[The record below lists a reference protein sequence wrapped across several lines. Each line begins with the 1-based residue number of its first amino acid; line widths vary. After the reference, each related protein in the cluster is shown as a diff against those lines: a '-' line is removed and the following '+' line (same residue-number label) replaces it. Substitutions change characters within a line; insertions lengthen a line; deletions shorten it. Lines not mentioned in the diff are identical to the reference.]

1 MMYQVYSLHIN
12 PHSHTH
18 THGTHMHGTHTQEM
32 LLTTAKKEREESQE
46 YKERRGTLVHGDHLA
61 HKVWEVVKEERS
73 RRREMKILTTT
84 INSSNQVHTRMEAE
98 DT

>member
-1 MMYQVYSLHIN
+1 M
-12 PHSHTH
+12 
-18 THGTHMHGTHTQEM
+18 
-32 LLTTAKKEREESQE
+32 AKKEREESQE

-61 HKVWEVVKEERS
+61 HKVWEVVEEES
-73 RRREMKILTTT
+73 SCRREMKILTTT